1 MYTLLLILIMILSFV
16 FFLQVVSVNTIS
28 ESFTC
33 YDKNVFQ
40 KKNKDFQ
47 FSFDTIPVTTPKVK
61 LIGNNI
67 LLHNNRVVF
76 NDNVEFDK
84 NVDIVNKT
92 LFDNDVFIDGTLQFS
107 SLENDLIIDEN
118 KFEQITKNVEDIHNV
133 FTPYYEETDEK
144 TIELTPHPNLG
155 ENKCVNGL
163 FKMLRNNENF
173 DVQDDLNNDDGICNS
188 CCKKEEPIYPIE
200 HTCKISMIKNHF
212 NQNNNDDE
220 ELTVNM
226 STMNKIDK
234 TKTERNENMQYIYLY
249 KSRPDTQCELRLHWD
264 DEMSDTKVQKKYRDE
279 FKTQGNIVKINPE
292 EFANHKKRN
301 LRYIDGISLKLLN

>member
-1 MYTLLLILIMILSFV
+1 MLLLLTISFV
-16 FFLQVVSVNTIS
+16 FFLQAISVNTIS

-33 YDKNVFQ
+33 YDKNIFQ

-47 FSFDTIPVTTPKVK
+47 FSFDKIPLTKPKVK

-76 NDNVEFDK
+76 NDKVEFDK
-84 NVDIVNKT
+84 NVNMINKT
-92 LFDNDVFIDGTLQFS
+92 IFDNDVFIDGTLQFS
-107 SLENDLIIDEN
+107 ALEDDLIIDEK
-118 KFEQITKNVEDIHNV
+118 KFERITKNVEDIHNV

-144 TIELTPHPNLG
+144 TIKLTPHPNLG
-155 ENKCVNGL
+155 GNKCVNGL
-163 FKMLRNNENF
+163 FKMLKNNENF
-173 DVQDDLNNDDGICNS
+173 DAQDDLNNDEGICNS
-188 CCKKEEPIYPIE
+188 CCKKEEVIYPIE
-200 HTCKISMIKNHF
+200 HTCKISMIKSDF

-234 TKTERNENMQYIYLY
+234 KKTERNEKMQYIYLY

-264 DEMSDTKVQKKYRDE
+264 DEMTDGKVHKQYTDE
-279 FKTQGNIVKINPE
+279 FKTQGNLVKINPD
-292 EFANHKKRN
+292 EFANKKKRN
-301 LRYIDGISLKLLN
+301 LKYIDGISLKLLN